1 MAFHKPGDFTRLVP
15 FRHFDSCKGTLST
28 RWHPGAP
35 PLSFL
40 QRIAS
45 CTAYHL
51 KSALSGDVM
60 LCTSFHSF
68 DSTREKGSGL
78 DWIYVT
84 YLWETKKADMIRL
97 PRKTF
102 SLTTIPFQKLEYK
115 YMNAPGSH
123 KTLDQHSPLM
133 QWRVIEQLTLDLTV
147 ATADQFWFWCCGG
160 KERGEIN

>member
-1 MAFHKPGDFTRLVP
+1 MAFHKPGDFTCLVP

-40 QRIAS
+40 QRIAL

-60 LCTSFHSF
+60 LCTSILSF
-68 DSTREKGSGL
+68 YSTREKGSGL
-78 DWIYVT
+78 DKICAT
-84 YLWETKKADMIRL
+84 YLWETREADMIRL

-102 SLTTIPFQKLEYK
+102 SHDNCPSQELKTNTRMHLVVTRPLI
-115 YMNAPGSH
+115 NTAP
-123 KTLDQHSPLM
+123 
-133 QWRVIEQLTLDLTV
+133 
-147 ATADQFWFWCCGG
+147 
-160 KERGEIN
+160 